1 MFCPNCGTKN
11 PDSGKFCRS
20 CGADLTVVS
29 HAMSADRR
37 EIVESALSGES
48 RHSRRLLARN
58 DPDEAFSH
66 GVKQIVLGFGFLAIA
81 IALYITNVAGGSNWW
96 WAMLFP
102 GFSILAAGI
111 SSVVRANRLEKRQ
124 RTAGFAPNS
133 MNQIGSQPNAA
144 LPPNRTNYVPS
155 ESSYKTGDLAPPSVT
170 EDSTRHL
177 TLDNE
182 GETMTLPKK

>member
-1 MFCPNCGTKN
+1 MFCPSCGTKN

-20 CGADLTVVS
+20 CGADLSVVS
-29 HAMSADRR
+29 QAMNPGRR
-37 EIVESALSGES
+37 EIVESVLAGDSKA
-48 RHSRRLLARN
+48 SRRLLART
-58 DPDEAFSH
+58 DPDEAFSQ
-66 GVKQIVLGFGFLAIA
+66 GIKQIVTGFGFLAVA
-81 IALYITNVAGGSNWW
+81 IALFLTNVAGGSAWW

-124 RTAGFAPNS
+124 RNAGFAPVS
-133 MNQIGSQPNAA
+133 MNQIGGPPNAA

-155 ESSYKTGDLAPPSVT
+155 ESTYKTGDLAPPSVT

-177 TLDNE
+177 TLDKE